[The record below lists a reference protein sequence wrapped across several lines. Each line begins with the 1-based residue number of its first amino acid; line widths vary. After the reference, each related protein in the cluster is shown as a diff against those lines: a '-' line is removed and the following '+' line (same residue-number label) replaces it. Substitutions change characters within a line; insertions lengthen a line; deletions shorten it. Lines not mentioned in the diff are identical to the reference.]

1 MGWCEGN
8 SPVLVLETLFHMIVT
23 LTLYFVKEQM
33 QKRVIAVKDTLN
45 GKQNVDEEVIM
56 KFYLGKI
63 SQKRSNLV
71 RKGFL

>member
-8 SPVLVLETLFHMIVT
+8 SPVLVLETSFHMIVT